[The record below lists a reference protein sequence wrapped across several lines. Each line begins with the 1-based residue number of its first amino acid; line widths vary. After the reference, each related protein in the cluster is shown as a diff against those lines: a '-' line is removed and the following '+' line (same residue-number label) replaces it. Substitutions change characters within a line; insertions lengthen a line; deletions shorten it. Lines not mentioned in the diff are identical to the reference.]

1 MLKLKAV
8 FEDAT
13 GKTHR
18 WSFNEPDPTKSP
30 EKIKEALETMTTLNL
45 FEKNGV
51 RQFQKV
57 VSAKFVET
65 IETPIFDVREQAE
78 IYVADPDNAFAPLIV
93 ADEEAQ
99 VSEPAKKE
107 SGVET
112 VTPAMEEKAQAKPV
126 DVEQNAALETIE
138 AVNTPKSIMEKV
150 GIHSQSKA
158 ALNAALAQPT
168 VDDTS
173 KTVVTSDAVADAA
186 QQSNEIDSTESDEK
200 IEADPANTEFVK
212 PIPRNLSPVQARK
225 EKIDRLRAY
234 HEANKKKQ
242 KKKKGKKKKR

>member
-18 WSFNEPDPTKSP
+18 WSFNEPDPNKSP

-65 IETPIFDVREQAE
+65 IETPIFDVREQGE
-78 IYVADPDNAFAPLIV
+78 VYVADPDNAFAPLII
-93 ADEEAQ
+93 ADEVDQVFEDVEEMKPSEEA
-99 VSEPAKKE
+99 E
-107 SGVET
+107 
-112 VTPAMEEKAQAKPV
+112 EEKSVAV
-126 DVEQNAALETIE
+126 DDKNALETIE
-138 AVNTPKSIMEKV
+138 TASTPKTVLEKY
-150 GIHSQSKA
+150 GIPSQAKA
-158 ALNAALAQPT
+158 AL
-168 VDDTS
+168 
-173 KTVVTSDAVADAA
+173 DAA
-186 QQSNEIDSTESDEK
+186 FVNPEKTITTGVPVVKIDSLDNAGEEKKKDDGPDSPAEQSEVDQAEPQTAERPKASES
-200 IEADPANTEFVK
+200 
-212 PIPRNLSPVQARK
+212 RK
-225 EKIDRLRAY
+225 ERLDRLRAY

>member
-18 WSFNEPDPTKSP
+18 WSFNEPDPNKSP

-65 IETPIFDVREQAE
+65 IETPIFDVREQGE
-78 IYVADPDNAFAPLIV
+78 IYVADPDNAFAPFIV
-93 ADEEAQ
+93 ADEKTQ
-99 VSEPAKKE
+99 VSEPAKEK
-107 SGVET
+107 SGVE
-112 VTPAMEEKAQAKPV
+112 TPAMEEKAQATV
-126 DVEQNAALETIE
+126 DAESTLEKIE
-138 AVNTPKSIMEKV
+138 AASTPKSIMEKA

-158 ALNAALAQPT
+158 ALDVAIAQSAMDT
-168 VDDTS
+168 TS
-173 KTVVTSDAVADAA
+173 KETVVKLDAA
-186 QQSNEIDSTESDEK
+186 NQSSEVDSADSVEK
-200 IEADPANTEFVK
+200 LEADPADTESVR